1 MRAVE
6 PSYTHERKEDGVGER
21 QKRGTRCACA
31 ASMVWG
37 VCELRGVGQVF
48 THVGMKAH
56 VWRARADANW
66 KKNWTFSK
74 QKEDESEHVA
84 SLLQPPPL
92 MCACFFFISSVRS
105 ARNEKKVFFS
115 KMVLAQHSHPHPRH
129 STCSALASWARSGS
143 LPLGTATFHSL
154 CLFVCPHLSISLN
167 LSYLVLRVLVR
178 ACRQEELHGGGVTV
192 GRGTNESRGANLYM
206 RGKRME

>member
-1 MRAVE
+1 
-6 PSYTHERKEDGVGER
+6 
-21 QKRGTRCACA
+21 
-31 ASMVWG
+31 
-37 VCELRGVGQVF
+37 
-48 THVGMKAH
+48 
-56 VWRARADANW
+56 
-66 KKNWTFSK
+66 
-74 QKEDESEHVA
+74 VA
-84 SLLQPPPL
+84 SLLQPPAS

-105 ARNEKKVFFS
+105 ARNEKSCFS

-167 LSYLVLRVLVR
+167 LSYIALCLLVR

-192 GRGTNESRGANLYM
+192 GRGLNESRVAKHLHM
-206 RGKRME
+206 RGKRMEEGVSERQKRGRRCACAARAWFGVSV

>member
-105 ARNEKKVFFS
+105 ARNEKKLFFQKWCLRS
-115 KMVLAQHSHPHPRH
+115 TPTLTPGIAHVARWPRGRVVGWALRRGHHS
-129 STCSALASWARSGS
+129 
-143 LPLGTATFHSL
+143 TFHSL
-154 CLFVCPHLSISLN
+154 SLCVLISQSHNLLPRPSRPCPRLPP
-167 LSYLVLRVLVR
+167 
-178 ACRQEELHGGGVTV
+178 GGA
-192 GRGTNESRGANLYM
+192 SR
-206 RGKRME
+206 RRCDRWPRPQ